1 MLRPINLPAHLIVP
15 PTLILGLGL
24 YISFFRRAPPLPS
37 PSSKAQRTDGHKEF
51 STAHQLLVPTPAT
64 PRIADTN
71 ALLGIITSALM
82 LPYFVSSYMPLEQNQ
97 WLHAS
102 VPIRLWI
109 SGMLIGNVLLRRKT
123 MSREG
128 YWEFLILG
136 VMDGVSAFA
145 LGKYLGR
152 FDGRVPSL

>member
-1 MLRPINLPAHLIVP
+1 MRPINLPAQLIVP

-24 YISFFRRAPPLPS
+24 YISFFRRPPLPS
-37 PSSKAQRTDGHKEF
+37 QSFTEQSKDRDNGSST
-51 STAHQLLVPTPAT
+51 THQFIVPTPAT

-71 ALLGIITSALM
+71 ALLGVTTSALM
-82 LPYFVSSYMPLEQNQ
+82 LPYFVSSYMPIAENQ

-109 SGMLIGNVLLRRKT
+109 SAMLIGNVLLRRKT

-128 YWEFLILG
+128 YWEFLMLG
-136 VMDGVSAFA
+136 VMDGVSAFT
-145 LGKYLGR
+145 LGIYLGR

>member
-1 MLRPINLPAHLIVP
+1 MMRPINLPAHLIGP
-15 PTLILGLGL
+15 PTVILGLGL
-24 YISFFRRAPPLPS
+24 YISLFRRPPSLPAQA
-37 PSSKAQRTDGHKEF
+37 SSKEQGKGRD
-51 STAHQLLVPTPAT
+51 TARQFLVPTPAT

-82 LPYFVSSYMPLEQNQ
+82 LPYFVSSYMPIAENQ

-109 SGMLIGNVLLRRKT
+109 SAMLIGNVLLRRKT

-128 YWEFLILG
+128 YWEFLMLG

-145 LGKYLGR
+145 LGNFLGR